1 MQIDSHWEEIRQVFK
16 KSMGNYAFA
25 TANEDGSPHVS
36 PIGSLFLRDNQTGFY
51 FEEYSRI
58 LNKNLNRDNR
68 ICVLAVNFIKSFWAR
83 SFILGRYTA
92 PPAVRLIGTVGER
105 RKATPEEITMFRG
118 IFWVKLFRWLGLKGY
133 QAGWRP
139 LSHVR
144 DVKFNSSE
152 PVHAGI
158 MTSHHWKEK

>member
-68 ICVLAVNFIKSFWAR
+68 ICVLAVNFIKSF
-83 SFILGRYTA
+83 
-92 PPAVRLIGTVGER
+92 
-105 RKATPEEITMFRG
+105 
-118 IFWVKLFRWLGLKGY
+118 
-133 QAGWRP
+133 
-139 LSHVR
+139 
-144 DVKFNSSE
+144 
-152 PVHAGI
+152 
-158 MTSHHWKEK
+158 